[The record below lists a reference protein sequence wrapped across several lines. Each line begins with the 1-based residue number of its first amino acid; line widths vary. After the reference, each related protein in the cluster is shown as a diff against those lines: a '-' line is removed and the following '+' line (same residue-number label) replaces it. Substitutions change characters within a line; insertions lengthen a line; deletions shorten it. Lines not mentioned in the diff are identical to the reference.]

1 MRAAVIETP
10 GTIEIREVPDPEP
23 GAGEVVVE
31 VGACGICGT
40 DLHIADG
47 EFPPTPYPIVPGHE
61 FAGTVVALGREVP
74 GGLAEG
80 ARVAVDPSLFC
91 GHCPACRAGRGN
103 LCANWGAT
111 GDTVDGAFAQYVSVP
126 AVQAYVLPDGIDDR
140 TGAMVE
146 PLSCAVHGLRRL
158 GPVLGEDVLVVG
170 AGTMGLLLQQLLQ
183 DAGARTTVVDRAPG
197 RLPLAQE
204 LGATAT
210 ATSVAEL
217 DGRLFGAAVDVT
229 GAPPAIE
236 DAFGAVQRGG
246 RLLVFGVAA
255 DDARVSLSPF
265 RIYNDEITV
274 VGSMAVLHSFGAA
287 LDLLAAGRVDVA
299 PLLTTEFGLDG
310 FPDALQAVR
319 DGEGVK
325 VQVLPG
331 GSSGGSSGGG
341 SSGDD
346 RPAGDAA
353 RA

>member
-10 GTIEIREVPDPEP
+10 GTIEVRDVPDPTP

-31 VGACGICGT
+31 VGACGVCGT
-40 DLHIADG
+40 DLHIAEG

-61 FAGTVVALGREVP
+61 FAGTVVARGADVPDDVRE
-74 GGLAEG
+74 GL
-80 ARVAVDPSLFC
+80 RVAVDPSLFC

-103 LCANWGAT
+103 LCANWNAT

-126 AVQAYVLPDGIDDR
+126 AVNAYALPDEVDDR

-146 PLSCAVHGLRRL
+146 PLSCAVHSMKRL

-183 DAGARTTVVDRAPG
+183 DAGAAVTVVDRAEG
-197 RLPLAQE
+197 RLTYAQQ
-204 LGATAT
+204 LGAVAT

-217 DGRLFGAAVDVT
+217 DGRLFAAAVDVT

-236 DAFGAVQRGG
+236 DAFDAVQRGG
-246 RLLVFGVAA
+246 RLMVFGVAPG
-255 DDARVSLSPF
+255 DARVSLSPF

-287 LDLLAAGRVDVA
+287 LDLLARGRVDVS
-299 PLLTTEFGLDG
+299 PLLTTTFGLDG

-331 GSSGGSSGGG
+331 EASTT
-341 SSGDD
+341 
-346 RPAGDAA
+346 A
-353 RA
+353 